1 MMAVPSPV
9 PAARASRV
17 GLSIRAKLVL
27 VTLVLMII
35 PWVGYKYIKT
45 MEHLLRDN
53 QVQAVVAT
61 GRAIAAAL
69 QDRPRLL
76 ELLRAPAVAGDAA
89 VAPRPVSEEIELLMT
104 GLARTGSRIWIV
116 DRQLR
121 LLAVAGS
128 LQTTPVS
135 VSGTLAFGPLERAVR
150 ALLRL
155 LVDQMQEPAI
165 RTAEEVI
172 PNDVVFG
179 GRQIE
184 RALDGTPSWRLRTGP
199 DNRTAILTAVH
210 PLWVGDTVVGAA
222 VVEETTQA
230 ILSFSNRALEQLAA
244 VTLIVFVV
252 AALTLFFFASRMS
265 SRLRRLRDEAENAID
280 SQGRVR
286 GLVAGE
292 RARDEIGDLSRGFS
306 TMLERLAQYNDYLE
320 HMASRL
326 SHELRTPIAVVRSS
340 LDNLRLQSLPGD
352 AKIYVERANEGL
364 IRLDTILTRMSEATR
379 LEQLVRESG
388 RELFDARAVLAG
400 CVNGYASVYP
410 GCRFQLKAAVQPVF
424 LNGAP
429 DLFVQMLDKLAAN
442 AADFSSGYGPVEI
455 SFLCTTNEATLTF
468 SNSGPPLPAGMQGRL
483 FESMVSMRTASK
495 PGEPHLGL
503 GLYIVRLIAEFHGG
517 RVAAMNRTDG
527 SGVVFELRFPVAR

>member
-1 MMAVPSPV
+1 MSAAPNSV
-9 PAARASRV
+9 PAARASHAA
-17 GLSIRAKLVL
+17 LSIRAKLIL
-27 VTLVLMII
+27 VTLVLLVI
-35 PWVGYKYIKT
+35 PWVGYKYVKT
-45 MEHLLRDN
+45 MEQLLRDN

-61 GRAIAAAL
+61 ARAIAAAL

-76 ELLRAPAVAGDAA
+76 ELRAPAITGGA
-89 VAPRPVSEEIELLMT
+89 APRPVSEEIQLLMT
-104 GLARTGSRIWIV
+104 GLARAGSRIWVV
-116 DRQLR
+116 DSQLR
-121 LLAVAGS
+121 LIAVAGS
-128 LQTTPVS
+128 LKTAPVS
-135 VSGTLAFGPLERAVR
+135 ESGNLAFGPLERAVR
-150 ALLRL
+150 AMLRL
-155 LVDQMQEPAI
+155 LLDQMQEPA
-165 RTAEEVI
+165 TPAAEEVI

-179 GRQIE
+179 GREIA

-210 PLWVGDTVVGAA
+210 PVWIGDTVVGA
-222 VVEETTQA
+222 VVAEETTQA

-244 VTLIVFVV
+244 VTLIAF
-252 AALTLFFFASRMS
+252 AAGALTLFFFASSLS

-292 RARDEIGDLSRGFS
+292 RAGDEIGDLSRGFS
-306 TMLERLAQYNDYLE
+306 TVLERLAQYNDYLE

-326 SHELRTPIAVVRSS
+326 SHELRTPISVVRSS
-340 LDNLRLQSLPGD
+340 LDNLRLQPLPGD

-364 IRLDTILTRMSEATR
+364 NRLDTILTRMSEATR
-379 LEQLVRESG
+379 LEQLVRESE
-388 RELFDARAVLAG
+388 RERFDARAVLAG
-400 CVNGYASVYP
+400 CVSGYTSVYP
-410 GCRFQLKAAVQPVF
+410 ARRFELTTAAEPIL

-442 AADFSSGYGPVEI
+442 AADFSSGNEPVKI
-455 SFLCTTNEATLTF
+455 SFACAGDEATLTF

-483 FESMVSMRTASK
+483 FESMVSMRTAPK

-517 RVAAMNRTDG
+517 RVAAANRPDG